1 MFQGRLAFQALFSRE
16 VLPQSFASPYCHQK
30 YNIGEGKQHP
40 YEEEKER
47 LQFDI
52 NNKACVSNEFVEHNV
67 SLTSGNNEGEGT
79 LNMGLGCLKFKARRT
94 GFKPYKRCSVEA
106 KESRVAASTINQEE
120 GKAPKKM
127 RLEGGA
133 SR

>member
-1 MFQGRLAFQALFSRE
+1 M
-16 VLPQSFASPYCHQK
+16 
-30 YNIGEGKQHP
+30 
-40 YEEEKER
+40 
-47 LQFDI
+47 
-52 NNKACVSNEFVEHNV
+52 NKTCGSDKFVEHKV
-67 SLTSGNNEGEGT
+67 SFTSGNNEGEGT
-79 LNMGLGCLKFKARRT
+79 LNIGLGCLKFKARRT
-94 GFKPYKRCSVEA
+94 GFKPYKRCAMEA